1 MQVAAYGG
9 KLRYTLSY
17 TAGAQGSPLSDPDVQ
32 ITVSMGLPH
41 QVGRRGTVKAR
52 EHP

>member
-9 KLRYTLSY
+9 KLQYTLSY